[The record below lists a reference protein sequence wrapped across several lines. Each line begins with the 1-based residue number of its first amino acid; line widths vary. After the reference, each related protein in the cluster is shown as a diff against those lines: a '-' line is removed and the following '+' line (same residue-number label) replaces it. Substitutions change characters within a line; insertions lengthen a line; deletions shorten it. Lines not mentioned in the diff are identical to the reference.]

1 LRNRFLI
8 LAALVCT
15 LALPAA
21 AHADPMRYGV
31 SDDWPKSH
39 PCGDVFWQS
48 AKDIGYQ
55 DLRMTVKWDE
65 SQPTVIPGQPNI
77 KAAIDCA
84 LLNNIRPILAVYPL
98 HPTAVGSND
107 GQQQAFATFVALV
120 GQAFPQVTN
129 IIVGNEPN
137 LNRFWQPQWVSGKDA
152 AATDYEHTL
161 AYSYDR
167 LKTVRPDVTVWGPAI
182 SSRGNDNPNAASNP
196 SHSPVWFIKYLG
208 DAYRTSGRTKPI
220 FDEFDMHPYPPIQDT
235 DPFSKPFEWPQGGA
249 VNLDRI
255 KQALYDAFHGTGQG
269 TPAEQAGGAIAHYA
283 AGGLPMNLDEA
294 GEQTV
299 LTGHEGAY
307 TSPPENVVPISEAAQ
322 ATNHV
327 ELAEIAACDPDVK
340 ALLYFQLI
348 DETVVSDGFQ
358 SGNMFADLAH
368 KQSYDAVK
376 GKIASAHG
384 NCQGQPK
391 TWAHTTQVIGAQPIF
406 GGPGTPAG
414 SRAPNRPAKQRA
426 VQLSFTAN
434 EDTLYNVSLVRSGK
448 TVGQPATGIAK
459 AYFKPAVK
467 LGGTTAL
474 PNGNYQYILTLTAVT
489 TAGTPNVRTSRF
501 TSNTFRVGSGGAS
514 HGRSA
519 PISLA
524 IIGDPDALFSDWS
537 PTLQPGSGAVL
548 LTYQQFV
555 TLFAKGCGPVSQDVS
570 GTLSFLPA
578 TSAFRVPQSAWV
590 KLPVFKLPV
599 SHAGAPLKLPVAKLP
614 VGRFKMRVSLKGAD
628 GSAATITTPAFSV
641 DAKGKLSFANAKPVK
656 KRPKKK

>member
-1 LRNRFLI
+1 MLRNRFFI
-8 LAALVCT
+8 LAVLLCA

-31 SDDWPKSH
+31 SDDWPKFH

-65 SQPTVIPGQPNI
+65 SQPTVIPDQARI
-77 KAAIDCA
+77 QAAIDCA
-84 LLNNIRPILAVYPL
+84 LLNSVRPILAVYPL
-98 HPTAVGSND
+98 HPTAVGSSD
-107 GQQQAFATFVALV
+107 GQQQAFATFVSLV
-120 GQAFPQVTN
+120 GQAFPRVTN

-137 LNRFWQPQWVSGKDA
+137 VNRFWQPQWVSGKDA

-167 LKTVRPDVTVWGPAI
+167 LKAVRPDVTVWGPAI
-182 SSRGNDNPNAASNP
+182 SSRGNDNPNASSNP

-208 DAYRTSGRTKPI
+208 DAYRASGRTKPI

-249 VNLDRI
+249 ANLDRI
-255 KQALYDAFHGTGQG
+255 KQALYDAFYGTAQQ
-269 TPAEQAGGAIAHYA
+269 TPAEQPGGAVAQYA

-348 DETVVSDGFQ
+348 DETQISTGFQ
-358 SGNMFADLAH
+358 SGNLFADLAH

-376 GKIASAHG
+376 GKIAAAHG
-384 NCQGQPK
+384 NCQGTSK
-391 TWAHTTQVIGAQPIF
+391 TWARTTQVLGAQPIF
-406 GGPGTPAG
+406 GGAGASPGSP
-414 SRAPNRPAKQRA
+414 APNRPAKVTG
-426 VQLSFTAN
+426 VQASFTAN
-434 EDTLYNVSLVRSGK
+434 EDVAFRLQLWRGATPIGAPV
-448 TVGQPATGIAK
+448 TGIVK
-459 AYFKPAVK
+459 AYFKPLVK
-467 LGGTTAL
+467 ITSGPRPYPNGSYSFHLQLTAITTA
-474 PNGNYQYILTLTAVT
+474 A
-489 TAGTPNVRTSRF
+489 TPNQRTSTF
-501 TSNTFRVGSGGAS
+501 ASNTFKIGNGKLWPNA
-514 HGRSA
+514 
-519 PISLA
+519 ISLA
-524 IIGDPDALFSDWS
+524 TTGTPEALFRSWS
-537 PTLQPGSGAVL
+537 PTLQPQPGVVSLSFA
-548 LTYQQFV
+548 QFAS
-555 TLFAKGCGPVSQDVS
+555 LFVHGCGPVSQDVS
-570 GTLSFLPA
+570 GTVTFLPA
-578 TSAFRVPQSAWV
+578 TSAFRVTQSAAS

-599 SHAGAPLKLPVAKLP
+599 SHAGQPLKLPVAKLP
-614 VGRFKMRVSLKGAD
+614 VGRFKMQVSLKGAD
-628 GSAATITTPAFSV
+628 GSAATITTPAFNV
-641 DAKGKLSFANAKPVK
+641 DAKGKVSFGHAKPK
-656 KRPKKK
+656 KPQKKK